1 MPDSNL
7 LPGLIVK
14 AQSGIFDVETEQG
27 IIPSKLRGRLMKER
41 MESDAAALGDRV
53 QISKQPEGLATI
65 EVVEER
71 VRVLSRKSPG
81 RTEIEQ
87 VLVANP
93 DQAVFVFACAD
104 PEPNFRMLDRLLV
117 VAEREEIPALIC
129 ANKIDLVVPRTAKH
143 AFGIYPKLG
152 YPVLYTSATTGKG
165 IRAVR
170 KALQG
175 KISVLAGPSGV
186 GKTSL
191 LNEIQPG
198 LGLHTSEISQATG
211 RGRHTTVVPEL
222 LKLEGGG
229 YVADTPGLKAFALW
243 DIEPEELDAYFPE
256 IRTLVAGC
264 EFSDCTHTHEPGC
277 AVTVAL
283 ENGEIDPERYD
294 SYLRIRSGVL
304 E

>member
-1 MPDSNL
+1 MPEAEL

-14 AQSGIFDVETEQG
+14 AQSGIFDVKTEEG

-41 MESDAAALGDRV
+41 MKSDAAALGDRV

-71 VRVLSRKSPG
+71 VRVLSRKAPG
-81 RTEIEQ
+81 RSEIEQ

-129 ANKIDLVVPRTAKH
+129 ANKIDLVVPRTAKQ
-143 AFGIYPKLG
+143 AFGIYPQLG
-152 YPVLYTSATTGKG
+152 YPVLYTSAETGKG
-165 IRAVR
+165 VGAVR

-175 KISVLAGPSGV
+175 KLSVLAGPSGV

-191 LNEIQPG
+191 LNKIQPG
-198 LGLHTSEISQATG
+198 LGLRTSEISQATK

-222 LKLEGGG
+222 LPLANGG

-243 DIEPEELDAYFPE
+243 DIEPEEVDGYFPE
-256 IRTLVAGC
+256 IRILVPEC
-264 EFSDCTHTHEPGC
+264 EFNDCTHMHEPGC
-277 AVTVAL
+277 AVIAAL
-283 ENGEIDPERYD
+283 ETGKIDPERYD
-294 SYLRIRSGVL
+294 SYLRIRSGAL
-304 E
+304 D

>member
-1 MPDSNL
+1 MPEADL

-14 AQSGIFDVETEQG
+14 AQSGIFHVETEQG
-27 IIPSKLRGRLMKER
+27 IIPSRLRGRLMKER

-53 QISKQPEGLATI
+53 QIRIQADGLASI

-71 VRVLSRKSPG
+71 VRVLSRQAPG
-81 RTEIEQ
+81 RSGIEQ

-129 ANKIDLVVPRTAKH
+129 ANKIDLVIPRTAKQ

-152 YPVLYTSATTGKG
+152 YPVLYTSAATGEG
-165 IRAVR
+165 MRDVR
-170 KALQG
+170 KMLQG
-175 KISVLAGPSGV
+175 KLSLLAGPSGV

-191 LNEIQPG
+191 LNKIQPG
-198 LGLHTSEISQATG
+198 LGLRTSEISHATG

-222 LKLEGGG
+222 LPLKEGG
-229 YVADTPGLKAFALW
+229 YVADTPGIKAFALW
-243 DIEPEELDAYFPE
+243 DIEPEEIDAYFPE
-256 IRTLVAGC
+256 IRTRVSKCG
-264 EFSDCTHTHEPGC
+264 FSDCTHTHEPGC

-283 ENGEIDPERYD
+283 ENGAIDPERYD
-294 SYLRIRSGVL
+294 SYLRMRSGDL
-304 E
+304 D

>member
-1 MPDSNL
+1 MSETDL
-7 LPGLIVK
+7 LPGLIIK

-27 IIPSKLRGRLMKER
+27 IIPSKLRGRLMKKR

-81 RTEIEQ
+81 RSEIEQ

-129 ANKIDLVVPRTAKH
+129 ANKIDLVVPRTAKQ
-143 AFGIYPKLG
+143 AFGIYPNLG
-152 YPVLYTSATTGKG
+152 YPVLYTSAQTGKG
-165 IRAVR
+165 IRSVR

-191 LNEIQPG
+191 LNKIQPG

-222 LKLEGGG
+222 LKLDGGG

-256 IRTLVAGC
+256 IRELVAGC
-264 EFSDCTHTHEPGC
+264 VFSDCTHTHEPGC
-277 AVTVAL
+277 AVSAAL

-294 SYLRIRSGVL
+294 SYLRMRSGAL